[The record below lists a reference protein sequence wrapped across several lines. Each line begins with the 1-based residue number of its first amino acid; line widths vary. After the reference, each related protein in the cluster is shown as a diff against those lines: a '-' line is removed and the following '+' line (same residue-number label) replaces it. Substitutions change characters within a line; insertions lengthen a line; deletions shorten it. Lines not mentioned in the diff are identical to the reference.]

1 MNLGRPDEPEQDANA
16 SGYIVVHADEQRDSP
31 QQTAAATVPVAKTI
45 KYPGSNVSAGV
56 VAHKSWAVT
65 DSTYRPATYTL
76 DAVNTGPAWADPT
89 ASVYVS
95 LAQVRPE

>member
-1 MNLGRPDEPEQDANA
+1 MNLGRPDEPEPEEKGN
-16 SGYIVVHADEQRDSP
+16 GYIVVNADDHTEKPQAQRAV
-31 QQTAAATVPVAKTI
+31 AAATIPVAKTI

-76 DAVNTGPAWADPT
+76 DAVNTGPPWADPT
-89 ASVYVS
+89 ASV
-95 LAQVRPE
+95 